1 MMNNKLILLKRKN
14 NKSLEHLEE
23 IKKIC
28 IKNGKINLN
37 ALCQVWQQ
45 VPNKVK
51 IDILPIIIKEFSIN
65 KDELVE
71 NIVEDVNLVGNL
83 WMYTPKKIQEATIE
97 KVMASLI
104 VEKENDEKII
114 QLENLQTLLYATKD
128 KRIIS
133 KNIGKILKV
142 LNDSKITNIEEAYK
156 ELYNELPLTTD
167 YNFLNIFRINKR
179 KNPIKLDKKG
189 IKLLENKLKKNVPII
204 LEVSDAGELSN
215 TEIQKYLD
223 KGLNIQYIR
232 LIGNENGN
240 ECEYGRNTARLPY
253 SIETYR
259 KCRQKIDEIIK
270 KVGYTT
276 NQKEL
281 FVKIV
286 KEISSIHYLHE
297 CEEMSEKGKGALNDI
312 GNMYAFRS
320 IFNPCSNL
328 EGLINGKAICGGYAE
343 IINNIMSCCGI
354 ESIVIQ
360 GDRTF
365 GIKHIWN
372 QVKLDGVWYNADIT
386 YDAENIKNK
395 KMAYWLLRSDK
406 DFLTDIDGKSF
417 YMRHIPSKKQNVHK
431 CSQSVPYEEVNMYLN
446 GTGGSTPS
454 IDNNISNKIID
465 RENDELEK

>member
-270 KVGYTT
+270 KVGYTI

-312 GNMYAFRS
+312 GNMYDFRS

-417 YMRHIPSKKQNVHK
+417 YMRHIPSKKQNIHK

-446 GTGGSTPS
+446 GTGDSTPS

>member
-65 KDELVE
+65 KDELIE

-417 YMRHIPSKKQNVHK
+417 YMRHIPSKKQNIHK

>member
-1 MMNNKLILLKRKN
+1 M
-14 NKSLEHLEE
+14 
-23 IKKIC
+23 
-28 IKNGKINLN
+28 
-37 ALCQVWQQ
+37 
-45 VPNKVK
+45 
-51 IDILPIIIKEFSIN
+51 
-65 KDELVE
+65 
-71 NIVEDVNLVGNL
+71 
-83 WMYTPKKIQEATIE
+83 
-97 KVMASLI
+97 
-104 VEKENDEKII
+104 
-114 QLENLQTLLYATKD
+114 
-128 KRIIS
+128 
-133 KNIGKILKV
+133 
-142 LNDSKITNIEEAYK
+142 
-156 ELYNELPLTTD
+156 
-167 YNFLNIFRINKR
+167 
-179 KNPIKLDKKG
+179 
-189 IKLLENKLKKNVPII
+189 
-204 LEVSDAGELSN
+204 
-215 TEIQKYLD
+215 
-223 KGLNIQYIR
+223 
-232 LIGNENGN
+232 
-240 ECEYGRNTARLPY
+240 PY

-417 YMRHIPSKKQNVHK
+417 YMRHIPSKKQNIHK

>member
-1 MMNNKLILLKRKN
+1 MNNKLILLKRKN
-14 NKSLEHLEE
+14 NKSLEYLEE
-23 IKKIC
+23 LKKIC

-51 IDILPIIIKEFSIN
+51 MDILPIIIKEFSIN
-65 KDELVE
+65 KDEGVE
-71 NIVEDVNLVGNL
+71 NTVEDINLVGNL
-83 WMYTPKKIQEATIE
+83 WMYTPKKIQETTIE
-97 KVMASLI
+97 KAIASLI
-104 VEKENDEKII
+104 VERENNEKII

-128 KRIIS
+128 KRVIR

-167 YNFLNIFRINKR
+167 YNLLNIFRINKR

-204 LEVSDAGELSN
+204 LEVSNVGELSD
-215 TEIQKYLD
+215 TDIQKYLD
-223 KGLNIQYIR
+223 KGLDIEYIR
-232 LIGNENGN
+232 LIGNGYEA
-240 ECEYGRNTARLPY
+240 EYGRNIERLPY
-253 SIETYR
+253 RIETYR

-270 KVGYTT
+270 RVGYTA

-297 CEEMSEKGKGALNDI
+297 CEEMSEKENWALNDI
-312 GNMYAFRS
+312 GNMYAYRN

-328 EGLINGKAICGGYAE
+328 EGLITGKAICGGYAE

-354 ESIVIQ
+354 ESITVQ
-360 GDRTF
+360 GDQTL
-365 GIKHIWN
+365 GIKHVWN

-386 YDAENIKNK
+386 YDAENIEDK

-417 YMRHIPSKKQNVHK
+417 YMGHIPSKKQNIHR

-454 IDNNISNKIID
+454 IDNNISNKIIY

>member
-97 KVMASLI
+97 KVMVSLI

-128 KRIIS
+128 KRITS

-312 GNMYAFRS
+312 GNMCAFRG

-417 YMRHIPSKKQNVHK
+417 YMRHIPSKKQNIHK

>member
-65 KDELVE
+65 KDELIE

-328 EGLINGKAICGGYAE
+328 EGLINGKAICGGY
-343 IINNIMSCCGI
+343 
-354 ESIVIQ
+354 V
-360 GDRTF
+360 
-365 GIKHIWN
+365 
-372 QVKLDGVWYNADIT
+372 VV
-386 YDAENIKNK
+386 
-395 KMAYWLLRSDK
+395 
-406 DFLTDIDGKSF
+406 
-417 YMRHIPSKKQNVHK
+417 
-431 CSQSVPYEEVNMYLN
+431 
-446 GTGGSTPS
+446 
-454 IDNNISNKIID
+454 
-465 RENDELEK
+465 

>member
-65 KDELVE
+65 KDELIE

-417 YMRHIPSKKQNVHK
+417 YMRHIPSKKQNIHK

-454 IDNNISNKIID
+454 TDNNISNKIID

>member
-1 MMNNKLILLKRKN
+1 MNNKLILLKRKN

-142 LNDSKITNIEEAYK
+142 LYDSKITNIEEAYK

-417 YMRHIPSKKQNVHK
+417 YMRHIPSKKQNIHK

>member
-37 ALCQVWQQ
+37 ALCQGWQQ

-65 KDELVE
+65 KDELIE

-417 YMRHIPSKKQNVHK
+417 YMRHIPSKKQNIHK

>member
-312 GNMYAFRS
+312 GNMCAFRS

-417 YMRHIPSKKQNVHK
+417 YMRHIPSKKQNIHK

>member
-417 YMRHIPSKKQNVHK
+417 YMRHIPSKKQNIHK